1 MNANS
6 CIISL
11 NCAGATGSIG
21 HKKGLKLMADL
32 ALHAIPPSF
41 GTRKQNS

>member
-1 MNANS
+1 MQIRALYRL
-6 CIISL
+6 IML
-11 NCAGATGSIG
+11 GATGSIG

-41 GTRKQNS
+41 GTQ